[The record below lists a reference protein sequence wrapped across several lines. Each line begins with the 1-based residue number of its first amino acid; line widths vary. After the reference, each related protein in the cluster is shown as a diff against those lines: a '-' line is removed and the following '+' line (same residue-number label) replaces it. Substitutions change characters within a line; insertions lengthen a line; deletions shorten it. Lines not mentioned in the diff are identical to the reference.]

1 MAQQDDICRS
11 CVDCG
16 VKKCHFGNGTYP
28 DFCLTTSL
36 DEAEKEEILKLYEA
50 PENHKVMLQAAQ
62 VEYEGYCRL
71 TRVEETIEFAR
82 KMGFRKIGIASC
94 LGLLPESNILARILR
109 AHGFEVYGAACKAG
123 AIDKTEVGID
133 PVCKAVGA
141 NMCNPILQA
150 KMLAKAGTELNIV
163 VGLCVGHDGLF
174 YKHSQAL
181 TTTLIV
187 KDRVTGHNPAVPLY
201 LSDRFYKAKLYP
213 PQTAE
218 EKG

>member
-16 VKKCHFGNGTYP
+16 VKKCHFGDGTYP
-28 DFCLTTSL
+28 NFCLTTDI
-36 DEAEKEEILKLYEA
+36 DEAEKAEILKVYED
-50 PENHKVMLQAAQ
+50 PEIHNIMIQAAN

-82 KMGFRKIGIASC
+82 KMGFQKIGIASC
-94 LGLLPESNILARILR
+94 VGLLPESNLLARVLR
-109 AHGFEVYGAACKAG
+109 AHGFEVYGVACKAG

-150 KMLAKAGTELNIV
+150 RKLAKAGTELNIV
-163 VGLCVGHDGLF
+163 VGLCVGHDSLF

-213 PQTAE
+213 PQTTE
-218 EKG
+218 